1 MRCVKVNNVINDFQM
16 LANSQ
21 FVENRVYDEE
31 MDDITTGLNAVQNDE
46 SVVNKSKDEEI
57 VPKIKSALTLG
68 LNFLNERFNNIGSEV
83 PQMDSDDDED
93 DQIIEA
99 LNSHA
104 TKDEFS
110 QRLLPYII
118 GSEEFIKDNYVGLSC
133 VEENPTIDLK
143 TKVDN
148 NVNANSIINSESV
161 ESNFNNT
168 FPVRN
173 NFPHENSFIDNEN
186 DSEEESGDLFG
197 GLPDRVK
204 ATINHKQESSDESD
218 SNQFSDK
225 ESNKNDSILET
236 SDKNKVESKAITS
249 AVPSF
254 HDELSAAISG
264 KKTTR
269 ALVDK
274 SQNETNIKI
283 VSNKPKI
290 PISIHSE
297 SSDDEND
304 DIFRISKN
312 KPKVESKGKSNFSN
326 LFDDE
331 SNNTSIFDEK
341 SSKLNTSNKAV
352 PNVSARKP
360 TVNTSNL
367 FNGEDD
373 EDEDD
378 LFFGAVSQKI
388 TQPKKTII
396 DVQKDETIFIPKE
409 LPKSDKPLVRKDSL
423 FDDDEEEDDLFSGI
437 SNKTNKTGVQNT
449 DTFKPITKSS
459 NIQIKPNSNL
469 IGELSLALKKKNLYP
484 SDDEENDSNNDKVN
498 DIPKNIPKVMSE
510 PFSEVINTKI
520 SVNSNVSN
528 DNISINSSAISKDTK
543 DSSNINNQISSEV
556 KSNEKIPPNDD
567 EFSSIK
573 STVTLSNDS
582 LKQRAVLGS
591 KRSRRPPSKKVVK
604 LTPITDFSQNP
615 KKEANNPLEP
625 EEKSP
630 PIVSAREVKPQNKP
644 ILETITSNQNI
655 MKSNSSK
662 PDQKSI
668 ASLLRSPSTEE
679 EDIFPSHTNDFA
691 NISKVSIKSE
701 TRSHDIFNDNDAND
715 DSLFNDSVKNKDRNE
730 ITRKSIDRN
739 ALFDSSESED
749 ELNSNTT
756 NHFDSNKR
764 DTNTISSIIKSS
776 KGDKD
781 LFNTGSSTDSSLSSK
796 SDLKV
801 ENSKSNLN
809 LFDDS
814 DGEDLF
820 STIAKIKPNN
830 KIDLQ
835 KETKK
840 ETKNETK
847 NETKKEI
854 KSETKKETKSETKK
868 EDQKSN
874 RKPSKLESLFSDSED
889 DKIDLFKK
897 VDETKTIKSKTISTK
912 SLFDNEDDDEEG
924 IQK

>member
-1 MRCVKVNNVINDFQM
+1 M

-31 MDDITTGLNAVQNDE
+31 MDDMTTGLNAVQNDE
-46 SVVNKSKDEEI
+46 TVVNKSKDEEI

-68 LNFLNERFNNIGSEV
+68 LNFLSERFNNIGSEG

-99 LNSHA
+99 LISHT

-133 VEENPTIDLK
+133 VEESPAIDFK

-148 NVNANSIINSESV
+148 NVNANSVINSESV

-173 NFPHENSFIDNEN
+173 NFSHENSFIDNEN

-197 GLPDRVK
+197 GLPDRTK
-204 ATINHKQESSDESD
+204 ATIVNDKQESSDESD
-218 SNQFSDK
+218 SNEFSDK
-225 ESNKNDSILET
+225 ESNKNDSILEN
-236 SDKNKVESKAITS
+236 SDKNKVESKAIT
-249 AVPSF
+249 SF

-274 SQNETNIKI
+274 SLNQTNIKI
-283 VSNKPKI
+283 VSNKPQL

-297 SSDDEND
+297 SSDDENE

-312 KPKVESKGKSNFSN
+312 KPKVQSKGKSNFSN

-341 SSKLNTSNKAV
+341 SSKLNTGNKVV

-449 DTFKPITKSS
+449 DAFKPITKSS

-469 IGELSLALKKKNLYP
+469 IGELNLALKKKNLYP
-484 SDDEENDSNNDKVN
+484 SDDEENGSNNDKVV
-498 DIPKNIPKVMSE
+498 DIPKNIPNVMSE
-510 PFSEVINTKI
+510 PFSEVIKTKI
-520 SVNSNVSN
+520 EVNSHVSN
-528 DNISINSSAISKDTK
+528 DNISINSSEETK
-543 DSSNINNQISSEV
+543 NSSNINNQISNEV
-556 KSNEKIPPNDD
+556 KSNEKISPNDD
-567 EFSSIK
+567 EFSSVK
-573 STVTLSNDS
+573 STVTLSNES
-582 LKQRAVLGS
+582 LKQRAALGS
-591 KRSRRPPSKKVVK
+591 KRNRRPPSKKVVK

-615 KKEANNPLEP
+615 KEEANNPLVP

-630 PIVSAREVKPQNKP
+630 PIVSVRDVKPKNKP

-655 MKSNSSK
+655 MKSDSSK

-701 TRSHDIFNDNDAND
+701 TRSHDIFNDNEAND
-715 DSLFNDSVKNKDRNE
+715 DSLFSDSVKNKDRNE

-749 ELNSNTT
+749 ELVISSHSNTT
-756 NHFDSNKR
+756 NHFDSNKF
-764 DTNTISSIIKSS
+764 DSNTISSIIKSS

-796 SDLKV
+796 SDLKI

-830 KIDLQ
+830 KIDKIDLQ
-835 KETKK
+835 KETKNETKK

-847 NETKKEI
+847 K
-854 KSETKKETKSETKK
+854 ETKK

-924 IQK
+924 IQKSFLKTIFL